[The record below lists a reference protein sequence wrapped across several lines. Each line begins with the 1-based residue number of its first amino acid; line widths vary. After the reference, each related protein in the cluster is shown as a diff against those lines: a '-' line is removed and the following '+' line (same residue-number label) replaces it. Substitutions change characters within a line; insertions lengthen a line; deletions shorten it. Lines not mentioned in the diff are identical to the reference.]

1 MPCGFTVRGAASWNS
16 TPSLAAPPQVRCH
29 GWHWRWSWLH
39 ATCAGNASMNA
50 RRGACVCHLQT
61 SGWSRGRLIVCPR
74 QALIEWFPDR
84 KGLASSL
91 AIAGFGSGALVF
103 APLMNNLSV
112 RAVCTVAPG
121 VSAAW
126 GQQVCVCVC
135 GCVCVCVCVW
145 LCVWLRVCVSP
156 RSKHSPRCRR
166 TWAQQAVST
175 STRVMAGCL
184 RLWTART
191 RKS

>member
-1 MPCGFTVRGAASWNS
+1 MASPGTVRGAASWNS

-121 VSAAW
+121 VSAAC

-135 GCVCVCVCVW
+135 GCVCVCVCV
-145 LCVWLRVCVSP
+145 CGRVCGCACVCHLAASIRQDADVLG
-156 RSKHSPRCRR
+156 RSRQCRR
-166 TWAQQAVST
+166 PHA
-175 STRVMAGCL
+175 
-184 RLWTART
+184 
-191 RKS
+191 